1 MMWKNALM
9 PGLIATGGVCIYN
22 QTDMRKRLRDPFASP
37 IFDNEEKTRN
47 ARFLNAFSWIAVM
60 ILLAM
65 WIVRI
70 VIWGEEI
77 GFSMTL
83 NASFIVILIAVQFII
98 RLGYVQQAG
107 MFLIASAWGVILYQ
121 AWESDGLRD
130 VTVIAY
136 LVVTMLASLLLGWRG
151 AFIIGMMSVASIWHF
166 AWLEY
171 QGIRMVHV
179 DHPFGYARDL
189 TVIFLLAGTLVYLL
203 INNLNRSLLDARVE
217 LKERLRAEERLQKQA
232 EYLTVLHDT
241 ALGLVNRLEL
251 NPLLESILTRASQML
266 ETPHV
271 ALNLVLPDESALRQE
286 LGYGLFVEFD
296 GVLTSRDSGA
306 VGKAW
311 AREEIVLIENYKEWE
326 GRLPEVSRFEFGA
339 VMAAPFRSGGRT
351 IGVLLVAHVDEEKV
365 FTDQQ
370 VMLLERFAT
379 LAALAIQ
386 NTRLHEQAQKELIDR
401 RLVESALSE
410 SEEKFRKIF
419 LVSPVAICI
428 TTLQEGRFI
437 EGNDAYW
444 TMSGY
449 DPQVTIG
456 RTAMELKMWP
466 AQEDRAAF
474 VKRIQSERSIHN
486 PNYVFSTPRGET
498 RTALAF
504 YELIEIRGQPCIL
517 SMFYDVTPQREVQ
530 QALQASE
537 ERFRKVF
544 ETGQMAICIA
554 SLDDGTF
561 IDANHAFWDLTGL
574 QPEHS
579 IGKTALELGMWES
592 PNKRKQFVAELLEKR
607 SLKNVEVRFPGPGEK
622 RDALAFYELLQ
633 LEDRQCILAMFYDI
647 TEQKQAQEALRD
659 AEARTRALLTAIPDM
674 IFEISREGV
683 FKGYIPSTEINPLI
697 PPEQFIGKNI
707 RELFPPRIADQTM
720 FALERALATSQLH
733 AFEYGMPPGEETQ
746 FFEARIS
753 AISKELGMIMV
764 RDISQRKWIETER
777 EKLIEEL
784 EDKNAELERFTYTVS
799 HDLKSPLITIKGFL
813 GFIEQDASNGN
824 LARLKADIKRISDAT
839 DKMQM
844 LLGELLEL
852 SRVGRLKNVYQ
863 ETSLEQIAREA
874 VELVHGRLHNAG
886 AEVHIQENLPAIY
899 GDQPRLLEVV
909 QNLVDNAAKF
919 MGTQTQPRI
928 EIGQSG
934 EEDGKPIFFVRDNGI
949 GIEPEHQD
957 RIFGLFNKLDVDS
970 EGTGIG
976 LTLVKRIVEVHGGR
990 IWVQSEPGK
999 GSTFFFTLQTE
1010 PES

>member
-1 MMWKNALM
+1 
-9 PGLIATGGVCIYN
+9 
-22 QTDMRKRLRDPFASP
+22 MRNHLRDLFASP
-37 IFDNEEKTRN
+37 IFDNEEKTRT
-47 ARFLNAFSWIAVM
+47 ARFLNAFSWIAILTLLVM
-60 ILLAM
+60 
-65 WIVRI
+65 WVVRFF
-70 VIWGEEI
+70 VWREKI
-77 GFSMTL
+77 GFSMML
-83 NASFIVILIAVQFII
+83 IASFILILIAVQFII
-98 RLGYVQQAG
+98 RRGYVQSAG
-107 MFLIASAWGVILYQ
+107 MFLIVSAWGVILYQ

-130 VTVIAY
+130 ATVIAY

-151 AFIIGMMSVASIWHF
+151 AFVIGMMSVASVWCF
-166 AWLEY
+166 AWLEH
-171 QGIRMVHV
+171 QEFRAIHV
-179 DHPFGYARDL
+179 DDPFSYARDL
-189 TVIFLLAGTLVYLL
+189 TVIFFLAGTLIYLL
-203 INNLNRSLLDARVE
+203 INNLNRSLQEARLE

-232 EYLTVLHDT
+232 EYLTALHET

-251 NPLLESILTRASQML
+251 KPLLESILTRASELL

-271 ALNLVLPDESALRQE
+271 ALNLVLPDESALKQE

-296 GVLTSRDSGA
+296 GVLTSKTMGV
-306 VGKAW
+306 VGRAW
-311 AREEIVLIENYKEWE
+311 DRGEIVLVENYKEWD
-326 GRLPEVSRFEFGA
+326 GRLPEVSQFEFGA
-339 VMAAPFRSGGRT
+339 VMAAPFRSGNKT
-351 IGVLLVAHVDEEKV
+351 IGVLLVAHVDQEKV

-370 VMLLERFAT
+370 VTLLERFAT

-386 NTRLHEQAQKELIDR
+386 NTRLHEQAQRELVER
-401 RLVESALSE
+401 RSVESALSE

-419 LVSPVAICI
+419 QVSPVAICM
-428 TTLQEGRFI
+428 TTLREGRFI

-449 DPQVTIG
+449 DSKTTIG
-456 RTAMELKMWP
+456 RTAMELEMWP
-466 AQEDRAAF
+466 TPEDRAGF
-474 VKRIQSERSIHN
+474 VKRIQTERSIHN
-486 PNYVFSTPRGET
+486 PNYVFSTPQGDS

-504 YELIEIRGQPCIL
+504 YELIEIKGQPCIL

-530 QALQASE
+530 HALQASE

-554 SLDDGTF
+554 SLEEGTF
-561 IDANHAFWDLTGL
+561 IDANHAFWKLTGL
-574 QPEHS
+574 DPTRS
-579 IGKTALELGMWES
+579 IGRTALELGMWNS
-592 PNKRKQFVAELLEKR
+592 PEERSQFVAEMIEKR
-607 SLKNVEVRFPGPGEK
+607 SLKNVEVQFSGTAEN
-622 RDALAFYELLQ
+622 RDTLAFYELVQ
-633 LEDRQCILAMFYDI
+633 LEEQECVLAMFYDI

-674 IFEISREGV
+674 IFEISREGM
-683 FKGYIPSTEINPLI
+683 FKGYIPSTEIKP
-697 PPEQFIGKNI
+697 PVSPEQFIGRHI

-720 FALERALATSQLH
+720 FALERALATNQLH

-746 FFEARIS
+746 FFEARVS
-753 AISKELGMIMV
+753 AISKELGLIMV

-824 LARLKADIKRISDAT
+824 LSRLKADIKRISDAT

-844 LLGELLEL
+844 LLSELLEL

-874 VELVHGRLHNAG
+874 IELVHGRLQNAR
-886 AEVHIQENLPAIY
+886 AEVHIQENLPVIY
-899 GDQPRLLEVV
+899 GDQPRLLEVL

-919 MGTQTQPRI
+919 MGTQPHPMI

-934 EEDGKPIFFVRDNGI
+934 QEDGKPIFFVRDNGI

-957 RIFGLFNKLDVDS
+957 RIFGLFNKLDADT

-990 IWVQSEPGK
+990 IWVHSEPGK
-999 GSTFFFTLQTE
+999 GSSFFFTLQTE